1 MLIPLERIKQL
12 YAKIINDALE
22 SEKSGCTTYILVSND
37 VDALCA
43 LRILTT
49 ILKSDEVQFVVIP
62 VFSNSNL
69 H

>member
-22 SEKSGCTTYILVSND
+22 SEKSGCKTYILVSND

-49 ILKSDEVQFVVIP
+49 ILKSD
-62 VFSNSNL
+62 
-69 H
+69 

>member
-49 ILKSDEVQFVVIP
+49 ILKSDEVQFVVTP

>member
-69 H
+69 Q

>member
-49 ILKSDEVQFVVIP
+49 ILKSDEV
-62 VFSNSNL
+62 
-69 H
+69 